1 MTVLLLPVGAP
12 LHGEMDDFSI
22 VRPEK
27 HLWWV
32 SVWACMC
39 LCECVDYLLN

>member
-1 MTVLLLPVGAP
+1 MTVPLLPVGGP

-27 HLWWV
+27 HLWV
-32 SVWACMC
+32 SVWARVCMC
-39 LCECVDYLLN
+39 VFALFVE